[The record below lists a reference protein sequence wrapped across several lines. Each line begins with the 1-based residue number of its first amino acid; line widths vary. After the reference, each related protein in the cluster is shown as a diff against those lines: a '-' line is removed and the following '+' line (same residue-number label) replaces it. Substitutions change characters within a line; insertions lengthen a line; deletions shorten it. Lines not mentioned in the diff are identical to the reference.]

1 MYFLQFKLLKPLTEI
16 NNISITQF
24 NSISF
29 TENQSCLG
37 RWIFINCYLWNSKIL
52 TSINK
57 NNYIIMNVLLS
68 KFTTKHNTAPFSQ
81 IKIEDYFPAFQEG
94 IALAKTE
101 IDAIV
106 NNPEAPT
113 FENTVV
119 AMDFAGDI
127 LDRLS
132 SVFFNLNSAETSDE
146 MQKIAQE
153 VSPLLSEFG
162 NDITL
167 NAALFAKIKT
177 VYEQKEN
184 LNLTPEQTT
193 LLDKKYKSF
202 SRNGANLPEDKK
214 DQLRE
219 IDKELSKLSLQF
231 GENVLAET
239 NAFELHLT
247 DEKDLAGLPEGTI
260 EAARLLAKE
269 KEKEG
274 WIFTLDHPSYVP
286 FLTYADNRELRKKMA
301 IAFGARSFQNN
312 EFDNQ
317 ENVLKIAKLR
327 FERANLLGY
336 KTHAHFVLEER
347 MAQSPEKVFTFLN
360 DLLAK
365 AKPAAQKEF
374 AELAAF
380 AKELDGIEQLEK
392 WDGAYYSE
400 KLKQQLFNLDDEKL
414 KPYFQLEKVLDGAF
428 TVAKKLY
435 GLTFT
440 EVFDIDKYHEEVT
453 TYEVTDAE
461 NNLVSIFYADF
472 FPRKGK
478 RNGAWMT
485 SFKSQSKKDG
495 VNERPHI
502 SNVCNFTKPT
512 ETKPSLLTFNEVTTL
527 FHEFGHGLHGMLAN
541 TTYPSLSGTSVFW
554 DFVELPSQIMENWC
568 YEPEALALFAN
579 HYETGEIIPIEYVQ
593 KIKESASFQEGMA
606 TLRQLSFGL
615 LDMAWHGQD
624 PTSITDLKTF
634 ETEQFANT
642 QLYPDVKE
650 NAMSTAFSH
659 IFQGG
664 YSSGYYSY
672 KWAEV
677 LDADAFEYFQE
688 SGIFNVEV
696 ATKFKENVL
705 SKGGTEHPMIL
716 YKRFRG
722 QEPKPEALLK
732 RAGLL

>member
-1 MYFLQFKLLKPLTEI
+1 M
-16 NNISITQF
+16 S
-24 NSISF
+24 
-29 TENQSCLG
+29 
-37 RWIFINCYLWNSKIL
+37 IL
-52 TSINK
+52 TQYFN
-57 NNYIIMNVLLS
+57 
-68 KFTTKHNTAPFSQ
+68 TKHNTAPFSQ
-81 IKIEDYFPAFQEG
+81 IKIEDYVPAFNEG
-94 IALAKTE
+94 IALAKAE

-106 NNPEAPT
+106 NNPDAPT
-113 FENTVV
+113 FENTIV
-119 AMDFAGDI
+119 AMDYSGDI

-132 SVFFNLNSAETSDE
+132 SVFFNLNSAETNDE

-162 NDITL
+162 NDIRL
-167 NAALFAKIKT
+167 NTELFAKVKA
-177 VYEQKEN
+177 VYDQKESLN
-184 LNLTPEQTT
+184 LNPEQTT

-214 DQLRE
+214 NQLRE

-239 NAFELHLT
+239 NNFELHLT

-260 EAARLLAKE
+260 EAARLLAKNQ
-269 KEKEG
+269 EKEG
-274 WIFTLDHPSYVP
+274 WIFTLDYPSYVP

-301 IAFGARSFQNN
+301 IAFGAKGFQSNEFNN
-312 EFDNQ
+312 E

-327 FERANLLGY
+327 HERANLLGY

-347 MAQSPEKVFTFLN
+347 MAESPEKVFSFLN

-374 AELAAF
+374 AELTAF

-453 TYEVTDAE
+453 TYEVRDTE

-485 SFKSQSKKDG
+485 SFKSQYVKDG

-541 TTYPSLSGTSVFW
+541 TVYPSLSGTSVYW

-593 KIKESASFQEGMA
+593 KIKESASFQEGLA

-624 PTSITDLKTF
+624 PTAITDLKAF

-677 LDADAFEYFQE
+677 LDADAFQYFHE
-688 SGIFNVEV
+688 NGIFNEEI
-696 ATKFKENVL
+696 AKKFKDNVL
-705 SKGGTEHPMIL
+705 SKGGTEHPMTL

>member
-1 MYFLQFKLLKPLTEI
+1 M
-16 NNISITQF
+16 S
-24 NSISF
+24 
-29 TENQSCLG
+29 
-37 RWIFINCYLWNSKIL
+37 IL
-52 TSINK
+52 TQYFN
-57 NNYIIMNVLLS
+57 
-68 KFTTKHNTAPFSQ
+68 TKHNTAPFSQ
-81 IKIEDYFPAFQEG
+81 IKIEDYIPAFQEG
-94 IALAKTE
+94 ITLAKAE
-101 IDAIV
+101 IDTIV
-106 NNPEAPT
+106 NNPDAPT

-119 AMDFAGDI
+119 AMDFSGDI

-132 SVFFNLNSAETSDE
+132 NVFFNLNSAETNDE

-167 NAALFAKIKT
+167 NAALFAKIKS
-177 VYEQKEN
+177 VYEQKEK

-214 DQLRE
+214 DKLRE

-247 DEKDLAGLPEGTI
+247 DESDLAGLPEGTI
-260 EAARLLAKE
+260 EAARLLAKSQ
-269 KEKEG
+269 EKEG
-274 WIFTLDHPSYVP
+274 WIFTLDHPSYIP

-301 IAFGARSFQNN
+301 FAFGARSFQNN

-347 MAQSPEKVFTFLN
+347 MAESPEKVFSFLN

-374 AELAAF
+374 AELTTF
-380 AKELDGIEQLEK
+380 ATALDGIEQLEK

-428 TVAKKLY
+428 TVAQKLY

-453 TYEVTDAE
+453 TYEVKDAE

-485 SFKSQSKKDG
+485 SFKSQYIKDG

-593 KIKESASFQEGMA
+593 KIKESASFQEGLA

-624 PTSITDLKTF
+624 PTNITDLKTF

-688 SGIFNVEV
+688 KGIFNTEV
-696 ATKFKENVL
+696 ATKFKDNVL

>member
-1 MYFLQFKLLKPLTEI
+1 MSVLTHH
-16 NNISITQF
+16 F
-24 NSISF
+24 N
-29 TENQSCLG
+29 
-37 RWIFINCYLWNSKIL
+37 
-52 TSINK
+52 
-57 NNYIIMNVLLS
+57 
-68 KFTTKHNTAPFSQ
+68 TKYNTAPFS
-81 IKIEDYFPAFQEG
+81 KIENEDYLPAFIKG
-94 IALAKTE
+94 IELAKSE
-101 IDAIV
+101 IDGIV
-106 NNPEAPT
+106 NNPIQPT
-113 FENTVV
+113 FENTIE
-119 AMDFAGDI
+119 ALDFSGDI
-127 LDRLS
+127 LDRIS
-132 SVFFNLNSAETSDE
+132 SIFFNLNSAETSDE

-162 NDITL
+162 NDIRL
-167 NAALFAKIKT
+167 NPELFARVKT
-177 VYEQKEN
+177 VYEQREKLN
-184 LNLTPEQTT
+184 LNPEQTT

-202 SRNGANLPEDKK
+202 ARNGANLSEDKK
-214 DQLRE
+214 NQLRE

-239 NAFELHLT
+239 HAFELHIT
-247 DEKDLAGLPEGTI
+247 DENDLAGLPEGTR
-260 EAARLLAKE
+260 EAAHSLAKSL
-269 KEKEG
+269 EKEG
-274 WIFTLDHPSYVP
+274 WIFTLDHPSYIP
-286 FLTYADNRELRKKMA
+286 FVTYADNRELRKKMA

-317 ENVLKIAKLR
+317 EIVLKIAKLR
-327 FERANLLGY
+327 FDRAQVLGY
-336 KTHAHFVLEER
+336 KTHSHFVLEER
-347 MAQSPEKVFTFLN
+347 MAENPEKVISFSN

-374 AELAAF
+374 AQLAAF

-400 KLKQQLFNLDDEKL
+400 KLKQQLFSLDDEIL

-428 TVAKKLY
+428 TIAQKLY
-435 GLTFT
+435 GITF
-440 EVFDIDKYHEEVT
+440 EENFEIDKYHEDVKTFEVK
-453 TYEVTDAE
+453 DE
-461 NNLVSIFYADF
+461 NNELVAVFYADF

-485 SFKSQSKKDG
+485 SFKSQYVKNG
-495 VNERPHI
+495 INERPHI

-541 TTYPSLSGTSVFW
+541 TTYPSLSGTSVYW
-554 DFVELPSQIMENWC
+554 DFVELPSQIMENWA
-568 YEPEALALFAN
+568 YEPEALALFAY
-579 HYETGEIIPIEYVQ
+579 HYETGEIIPMELVN
-593 KIKESASFQEGMA
+593 KIKESASFQEGIA
-606 TLRQLSFGL
+606 TMRQLSFGL
-615 LDMAWHGQD
+615 LDMGWHGQD
-624 PTSITDLKTF
+624 PSNITDIKAF
-634 ETEQFANT
+634 ETEQFAAT

-688 SGIFNVEV
+688 KGIFNKEV

-705 SKGGTEHPMIL
+705 SKGGTEHPMLL

-722 QEPKPEALLK
+722 QEPKPEALLR